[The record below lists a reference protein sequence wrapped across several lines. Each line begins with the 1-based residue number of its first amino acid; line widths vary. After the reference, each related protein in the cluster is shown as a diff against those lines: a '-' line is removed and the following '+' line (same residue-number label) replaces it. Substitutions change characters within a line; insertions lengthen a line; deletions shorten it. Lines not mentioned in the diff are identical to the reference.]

1 MSTANMSTVYVS
13 AGRPGAVAIGRNS
26 FVGAK
31 AVPKSHL
38 RMTARGR
45 GVLLT
50 LVAAPLVVL
59 ALYFG
64 INAGGAIATGAS
76 TPLST
81 VTVAQGET
89 LWQLARQLAPSADPR
104 DVIADV
110 MSVNRL
116 SSTDVQPGQK
126 LAIPA
131 QYEH

>member
-1 MSTANMSTVYVS
+1 MSALSMNAAAISGGSRFAS
-13 AGRPGAVAIGRNS
+13 AQAAPV
-26 FVGAK
+26 
-31 AVPKSHL
+31 SHL

-45 GVLLT
+45 AALLT
-50 LVAAPLVVL
+50 LVATPLVVV

-64 INAGGAIATGAS
+64 INAGGATATSSS

-81 VTVAQGET
+81 VTVSQGET
-89 LWQLARQLAPSADPR
+89 LWQLARQLAPTADPR

-116 SSTDVQPGQK
+116 TSTNVQPGQK

-131 QYEH
+131 QYQH